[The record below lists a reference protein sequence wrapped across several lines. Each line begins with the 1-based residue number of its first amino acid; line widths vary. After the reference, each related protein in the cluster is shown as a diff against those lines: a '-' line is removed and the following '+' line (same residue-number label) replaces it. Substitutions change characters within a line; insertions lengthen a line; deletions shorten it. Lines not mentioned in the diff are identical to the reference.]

1 MDEKNA
7 PIMDH
12 LNELRRVLII
22 SIIALIAGTLVAY
35 IFFLEDA
42 MNLIMAPITSL
53 NIELNFFQVAE
64 AFLTQL
70 KVALLAG
77 CIMASPVILWQL
89 IRFILPALYKHERR
103 IFFALIFSCIFLF
116 VAGIAFGYFFVLR
129 LGLKALLF
137 TFSGD
142 FNPLISAANYVS
154 FVLGFLIPFGLVFE
168 IPLFVYFL
176 TKAGIVNPILLRS
189 KRKYII
195 LIILILAAMLTPP
208 DIISQ
213 LFLALPMML
222 LYEISI
228 EISSRVYKRKLKKEA
243 KEQEQSEE

>member
-22 SIIALIAGTLVAY
+22 SIIALIVGTLAAY

-42 MNLIMAPITSL
+42 MNLIKAPIASL
-53 NIELNFFQVAE
+53 NIELNFTQVAE

-77 CIMASPVILWQL
+77 WIIASPVILWQI

-129 LGLKALLF
+129 LGLRALLF
-137 TFSGD
+137 TFSGG

-154 FVLGFLIPFGLVFE
+154 FVLSFLIPFGLVFE

-176 TKAGIVNPILLRS
+176 TKAGIVNPVLLRS
-189 KRKYII
+189 KRKYVI

-228 EISSRVYKRKLKKEA
+228 EISSHVYKRKLKKEA
-243 KEQEQSEE
+243 KEQQQTEE